1 MSNLAIFGIGF
12 IALWIWIIYAAW
24 SAPLMRENE
33 DGSYTT
39 IRGERKLSDLFK
51 KKK

>member
-1 MSNLAIFGIGF
+1 MSGLTAFVIVFVI
-12 IALWIWIIYAAW
+12 LWIWVIYAAW

-39 IRGERKLSDLFK
+39 IKPEKKFSDLFK

>member
-1 MSNLAIFGIGF
+1 MSGLAIFVIVF
-12 IALWIWIIYAAW
+12 LALFIWIAYAAW

-39 IRGERKLSDLFK
+39 IIPEKKFSDLFK